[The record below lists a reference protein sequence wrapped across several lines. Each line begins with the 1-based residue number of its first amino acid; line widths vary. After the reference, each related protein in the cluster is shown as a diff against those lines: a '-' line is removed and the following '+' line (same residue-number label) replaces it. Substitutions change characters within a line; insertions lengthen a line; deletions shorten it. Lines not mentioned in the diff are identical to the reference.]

1 MGITYPSKAIE
12 YIKRLTDTKVPTEP
26 MTKTPVRKAVPE
38 NSSAEQPF
46 PRAKPEDV
54 GIPSSRIAEFLRE
67 LYENRALDTHGVTVI

>member
-54 GIPSSRIAEFLRE
+54 GIPSSRIA
-67 LYENRALDTHGVTVI
+67 